1 MFFFFFC
8 VEGWGGGGCSGFEY
22 GLPGP
27 YQTFRLKVPYDDF
40 LAKVLHKVIRIFGV
54 EVGLI

>member
-1 MFFFFFC
+1 M
-8 VEGWGGGGCSGFEY
+8 GGGGGCSGFEY

-27 YQTFRLKVPYDDF
+27 YQTFLLKVPYDGF
-40 LAKVLHKVIRIFGV
+40 LVKVLHKLHKVIRIFGV